1 MKKSRKP
8 FWVILGINI
17 GIIALVALISG
28 GGFIGG
34 GLAALGLFAV
44 NLLCSLGAFI
54 AKKKDLGKAF
64 LLVAG
69 LCLLLSPGLCALGG
83 PFV

>member
-17 GIIALVALISG
+17 GIIIFSALVSG

-34 GLAALGLFAV
+34 GLAALVLFAV
-44 NLLCSLGAFI
+44 NLLCSLVAFI
-54 AKKKDLGKAF
+54 AKKKELGKAF
-64 LLVAG
+64 LLMSG

>member
-17 GIIALVALISG
+17 GLIVLAALISG

-34 GLAALGLFAV
+34 GVAALGLFAV
-44 NLLCSLGAFI
+44 NLLCSLVAFI

-64 LLVAG
+64 LLAAG
-69 LCLLLSPGLCALGG
+69 LCLLLSGGLCALGG

>member
-34 GLAALGLFAV
+34 GLAALGLFAA

-83 PFV
+83 PVV

>member
-8 FWVILGINI
+8 FWVILAINV

-28 GGFIGG
+28 SGFIGG
-34 GLAALGLFAV
+34 GLAALVLFAV
-44 NLLCSLGAFI
+44 NLLCSLVAFI

-64 LLVAG
+64 LLAAG

-83 PFV
+83 PVV